1 MLTIVKS
8 WMTHKSYLLLL
19 SLLAA
24 FYSTTALAQ
33 KAGSGADQV
42 ETFAAPIAGLPTEG
56 SLWGM
61 PVNLHG
67 QTTYINQRYNNFTSS
82 YSGQNSLDSLKSM
95 SYTWSGTLFFGAR
108 IAPNT
113 DVYFNPE
120 VVSGVPF
127 SDLAGLGGF
136 TNGEA
141 TKANGAQAKFYS
153 ARAFVRQTINQEG
166 DKVVL
171 ENEANQITQTVSSN
185 RVVLTGGQFSTLDIF
200 DDSRYAKDPRIQFM
214 NWGNMTY
221 LAYDYAAD
229 ARGYSWG
236 LAGEWYLDNWVMRA
250 SRMLAPKSPNGR
262 DLNWQIFNAY
272 GDQVEVERQHNI
284 AELPGKIS
292 VLAYRNNMI
301 LARFQDATNYINQ
314 DPATRQGTQA
324 INNVRSSNQIK
335 TGIGINAEQAL
346 TKDLGIY
353 GRAFTSDGHTETMSF
368 TEADNSVSIGMGING
383 TQWKRPDDTI
393 GISMMQNGLS
403 SYRRGYLQAGGV
415 SYFIGDYASP
425 SQTISYSPERIGEI
439 YYNATV
445 IKNVLAGLNFQ
456 HIINPAYNSARGP
469 VNILSFRIHA
479 EF

>member
-1 MLTIVKS
+1 M
-8 WMTHKSYLLLL
+8 L

-24 FYSTTALAQ
+24 FCSTTALAQ

-42 ETFAAPIAGLPTEG
+42 ETFAEPISWLPTEG

-113 DVYFNPE
+113 DIYFNPE

-272 GDQVEVERQHNI
+272 GDQVEVERRHNI
-284 AELPGKIS
+284 AELPGKVS

-368 TEADNSVSIGMGING
+368 TEADNSLSVGLGMNG

-425 SQTISYSPERIGEI
+425 SQTISYSPERIGEV

>member
-1 MLTIVKS
+1 MTRKFYFLFLAVLSGMFGVML
-8 WMTHKSYLLLL
+8 
-19 SLLAA
+19 
-24 FYSTTALAQ
+24 STSVSAQ
-33 KAGSGADQV
+33 KAGSGSDQIA
-42 ETFAAPIAGLPTEG
+42 TFASPIDGINTEG
-56 SLWGM
+56 EFLGL

-82 YSGQNSLDSLKSM
+82 YSGIRSLSSDKSM

-120 VVSGVPF
+120 VISGVAF
-127 SDLAGLGGF
+127 SGLSGLGGF
-136 TNGEA
+136 TNGEGSKA
-141 TKANGAQAKFYS
+141 TSSQAKFYS
-153 ARAFVRQTINQEG
+153 ARAFMRHTINQAG

-185 RVVLTGGQFSTLDIF
+185 RVVITAGQFSTLDIF

-229 ARGYSWG
+229 ARGYSTG
-236 LAGEWYLDNWVMRA
+236 LAGEWYLDHWVLRA

-262 DLNWQIFNAY
+262 DLNWQIFNSY
-272 GDQVEVERQHNI
+272 GDQVEVERQHHI
-284 AELPGKIS
+284 AQLPGKVSI
-292 VLAYRNNMI
+292 LAYRNQMT
-301 LARFQDATNYINQ
+301 LARFTDATNYVIQNN
-314 DPATRQGTQA
+314 AQGTQA
-324 INNVRSSNQIK
+324 INYVRNNAQIK
-335 TGIGINAEQAL
+335 TGVGIHGEQAL

-353 GRAFTSDGHTETMSF
+353 ARAFTSDGKTETMSF
-368 TEADNSVSIGMGING
+368 TEADNSLSVGIGMNG
-383 TQWKRPDDTI
+383 TGWQRPKDSV
-393 GISMMQNGLS
+393 GIAMMQNGLS
-403 SYRRGYLQAGGV
+403 SYRRTYLQAGGV
-415 SYFIGDYASP
+415 SYFIGDYNSP
-425 SQTISYSPERIGEI
+425 TQTISYSPERIGEI

-456 HIINPAYNSARGP
+456 HVINPAYNAARGP
-469 VNILSFRIHA
+469 INILSLRVHA

>member
-1 MLTIVKS
+1 
-8 WMTHKSYLLLL
+8 MTHKSYLLLPC
-19 SLLAA
+19 LLAVFCSMSA
-24 FYSTTALAQ
+24 HAQ

-42 ETFAAPIAGLPTEG
+42 ETFAEPIAWLPTEG

-108 IAPNT
+108 LAPNT

-272 GDQVEVERQHNI
+272 GDQIEVERQHNI
-284 AELPGKIS
+284 GDLPGKVS
-292 VLAYRNNMI
+292 VLGYRNRMI
-301 LARFQDATNYINQ
+301 LARFQDATNYVIQNN
-314 DPATRQGTQA
+314 AQGTQA

-368 TEADNSVSIGMGING
+368 TEADNSLSVGLGMNG
-383 TQWKRPDDTI
+383 ASWKRPHDTI
-393 GISMMQNGLS
+393 GVSMMQNGLS
-403 SYRRGYLQAGGV
+403 SYRRAYLQAGGV

-425 SQTISYSPERIGEI
+425 SQTISYSPERIGEV

>member
-1 MLTIVKS
+1 
-8 WMTHKSYLLLL
+8 MTRKIYLLLL
-19 SLLAA
+19 LSIICTFFGATA
-24 FYSTTALAQ
+24 FAQ
-33 KAGSGADQV
+33 KAGSGSDQIAS
-42 ETFAAPIAGLPTEG
+42 FAEAIQGLPTEG
-56 SLWGM
+56 ELFGL
-61 PVNLHG
+61 PVNVHG

-82 YSGQNSLDSLKSM
+82 YSGPNSMSSLKSM

-108 IAPNT
+108 LAPNT
-113 DVYFNPE
+113 DIYFNPE
-120 VVSGVPF
+120 VISGVPF
-127 SDLAGLGGF
+127 SGLTGLGGF

-153 ARAFVRQTINQEG
+153 ARAFLRQTFNQEG

-171 ENEANQITQTVSSN
+171 ENEANQITQTVSST
-185 RVVLTGGQFSTLDIF
+185 RVVVTAGQFSTLDIF
-200 DDSRYAKDPRIQFM
+200 DDSRYAKDPRVQFM

-229 ARGYSWG
+229 ARGYSTG
-236 LAGEWYLDNWVMRA
+236 LAGEWYLSNWVMRA
-250 SRMLAPKSPNGR
+250 SRMLAPKNPNGR

-272 GDQVEVERQHNI
+272 GDQIEVERQHNI
-284 AELPGKIS
+284 ADLPGKVS
-292 VLAYRNNMI
+292 VLAYRNRMI
-301 LARFQDATNYINQ
+301 LARFQDATNYVVANN
-314 DPATRQGTQA
+314 AQGTQA
-324 INNVRSSNQIK
+324 INNVRNNYQYK
-335 TGIGINAEQAL
+335 TGIGINGEQAL

-368 TEADNSVSIGMGING
+368 TEADNSLSVGLGMNG
-383 TQWKRPDDTI
+383 TSWSRPKDSI

-403 SYRRGYLQAGGV
+403 SYRRNYLQAGGV
-415 SYFIGDYASP
+415 SYFIGDYAGP
-425 SQTISYSPERIGEI
+425 SQTISYRPERIGEV

-456 HIINPAYNSARGP
+456 HINNPAYNAARGP

>member
-1 MLTIVKS
+1 
-8 WMTHKSYLLLL
+8 MTRKIYLLLL
-19 SLLAA
+19 LSIICTFFGATA
-24 FYSTTALAQ
+24 FAQ
-33 KAGSGADQV
+33 KAGSGSDQV
-42 ETFAAPIAGLPTEG
+42 ATFAAPIDDLPTEG
-56 SLWGM
+56 TLFGL
-61 PVNLHG
+61 PVNVHG

-82 YSGQNSLDSLKSM
+82 YSGQNSLSAFKSM

-108 IAPNT
+108 LAPNT

-120 VVSGVPF
+120 VISGVPF
-127 SDLAGLGGF
+127 SDLSGLGGF

-153 ARAFVRQTINQEG
+153 ARAFLRHTINQDG

-185 RVVLTGGQFSTLDIF
+185 RVVITAGQFSTLDIF
-200 DDSRYAKDPRIQFM
+200 DDSRYAKDPRVQFM

-229 ARGYSWG
+229 ARGYSTG
-236 LAGEWYLDNWVMRA
+236 LAGEWYLDNWVLRA
-250 SRMLAPKSPNGR
+250 SRMLAPKNPNGR
-262 DLNWQIFNAY
+262 DLNWQFFNTY
-272 GDQVEVERQHNI
+272 GDQIELERQHNI
-284 AELPGKIS
+284 ADLPGKVSI
-292 VLAYRNNMI
+292 LAYRNRMI
-301 LARFQDATNYINQ
+301 LARFQDATNYVIANN
-314 DPATRQGTQA
+314 AQGTQA
-324 INNVRSSNQIK
+324 INNVRTNYQYK
-335 TGIGINAEQAL
+335 TGVGINGEQAL

-368 TEADNSVSIGMGING
+368 TEADNSISVGLGMNG
-383 TQWKRPDDTI
+383 TSWSRPKDSI

-403 SYRRGYLQAGGV
+403 SFRRGYLQAGGV
-415 SYFIGDYASP
+415 SYFIGDYAGP
-425 SQTISYSPERIGEI
+425 GQTISYRPERIGEV
-439 YYNATV
+439 YYNATL

-456 HIINPAYNSARGP
+456 HINNPAYNAARGP